1 MKKVLFF
8 LESLKGG
15 GAEKVLLDIVKYLPV
30 DEYQIKVML
39 VTDNGVYDEEIK
51 NYCAYESILHT
62 EQYKSNIAKRLFYSL
77 KYRWI
82 YKCSPDLIYRKYIG
96 NEWDIVVGFV
106 EGFATRIIAC
116 ADSNYVKK
124 VAWVHVDPL
133 EREYADSY
141 FKSLEEQKRAYGGF
155 DKIVC
160 VSNSVAESF
169 KKKWGIQDKV
179 VTKYN
184 PVDKANIIKKAC
196 EPIEIEKMWQVQFV
210 ASGRLTAQK
219 GFDRLIRVMKRLKQ
233 CCHEDFGLIILGQ
246 GEEKE
251 TLEIQIEK
259 ENLKDSV
266 KLLGFKNN
274 PYPYVAMSDLLVCS
288 SRAEGYSLVI
298 AEAMVLG
305 VGIISTNCS
314 GPNELL
320 DNGKYGLLVNNEED
334 TLYYAILS
342 VLKNPKMVEELQK
355 QAKERSNW
363 FDVETI
369 CREIKEQIL

>member
-15 GAEKVLLDIVKYLPV
+15 GAEKVLLDIVKHLPK

-51 NYCAYESILHT
+51 NYCVYESILHT
-62 EQYKSNIAKRLFYSL
+62 EQYKSNIAKRLLYSL

-82 YKCSPDLIYRKYIG
+82 YKCSPNWIYRKYIG
-96 NEWDIVVGFV
+96 NEWDIVIGFV
-106 EGFATRIIAC
+106 EGFATRIVAC
-116 ADSNYVKK
+116 ANSNSVKK

-133 EREYADSY
+133 EREYADRY
-141 FKSLEEQKRAYGGF
+141 FKSHEEQKRVYDGF

-160 VSNSVAESF
+160 VSNSVAKSF
-169 KKKWGIQDKV
+169 KKKWEIQDKV
-179 VTKYN
+179 ITQYN
-184 PVDKANIIKKAC
+184 PIDKANIIKRAC
-196 EPIEIEKMWQVQFV
+196 ETIEIQKLWQVQFV

-233 CCHEDFGLIILGQ
+233 CCYDDFGLIILGQ

-259 ENLKDSV
+259 EELKDSV

-305 VGIISTNCS
+305 VGIISINCS

-320 DNGKYGLLVNNEED
+320 DNGKYGLLVDNEED
-334 TLYYAILS
+334 ALFDAMLS
-342 VLKNPKMVEELQK
+342 VLQNHKMIKELQK
-355 QAKERSNW
+355 QAKERSAW

>member
-15 GAEKVLLDIVKYLPV
+15 GAEKVLLDIVKHLPV

-51 NYCAYESILHT
+51 NHCVYESILHT
-62 EQYKSNIAKRLFYSL
+62 EQYKSNIVKRLFYSL

-82 YKCSPDLIYRKYIG
+82 YKCSPNWIYRKYIG

-179 VTKYN
+179 VTQYN
-184 PVDKANIIKKAC
+184 PIDKANIIKKAC

-210 ASGRLTAQK
+210 ASGRLTVQK
-219 GFDRLIRVMKRLKQ
+219 GFDRLIRIMKRLKQ
-233 CCHEDFGLIILGQ
+233 
-246 GEEKE
+246 
-251 TLEIQIEK
+251 
-259 ENLKDSV
+259 
-266 KLLGFKNN
+266 
-274 PYPYVAMSDLLVCS
+274 
-288 SRAEGYSLVI
+288 
-298 AEAMVLG
+298 
-305 VGIISTNCS
+305 
-314 GPNELL
+314 
-320 DNGKYGLLVNNEED
+320 
-334 TLYYAILS
+334 
-342 VLKNPKMVEELQK
+342 
-355 QAKERSNW
+355 
-363 FDVETI
+363 
-369 CREIKEQIL
+369 

>member
-15 GAEKVLLDIVKYLPV
+15 GAEKVLLDIVKHLPE

-51 NYCAYESILHT
+51 NYCMYESILNT

-77 KYRWI
+77 KYRWV
-82 YKCSPDLIYRKYIG
+82 YKCSPNWIYRKYIG

-116 ADSNYVKK
+116 ANSNSVKK
-124 VAWVHVDPL
+124 IAWVHVDPL

-141 FKSLEEQKRAYGGF
+141 FKSHEEQKRAYDGF

-179 VTKYN
+179 ITQYN
-184 PVDKANIIKKAC
+184 PIDKANIIKRSC
-196 EPIEIEKMWQVQFV
+196 ETIEIQKFWQVQFV

-219 GFDRLIRVMKRLKQ
+219 GFDRLIRVIKRLKQ
-233 CCHEDFGLIILGQ
+233 CYYDEFGLIILGQ

-251 TLEIQIEK
+251 TLETQIEK
-259 ENLKDSV
+259 EDLKDSV
-266 KLLGFKNN
+266 KLLGFQNN

-320 DNGKYGLLVNNEED
+320 DNGKYGLLVNNGED
-334 TLYYAILS
+334 ALFDAMLS
-342 VLKNPKMVEELQK
+342 VLQNHEMINELQK
-355 QAKERSNW
+355 KAKERSNW

>member
-1 MKKVLFF
+1 MKKVLFL

-15 GAEKVLLDIVKYLPV
+15 GAEKVLLDIVKHLPV

-51 NYCAYESILHT
+51 NHCVYESILHT
-62 EQYKSNIAKRLFYSL
+62 EQYKSNIVKRLFYSL

-82 YKCSPDLIYRKYIG
+82 YKCSPNWIYRKYIG

-179 VTKYN
+179 VTQYN
-184 PVDKANIIKKAC
+184 PIDKANIIKKAC

-210 ASGRLTAQK
+210 ASGRLTVQK
-219 GFDRLIRVMKRLKQ
+219 GFDRLIRIMKRLKQ
-233 CCHEDFGLIILGQ
+233 YCHEDFGLIILGQ

-259 ENLKDSV
+259 EDLKDYV

-334 TLYYAILS
+334 ALYDAMLS
-342 VLKNPKMVEELQK
+342 ALQNHEMINELQK
-355 QAKERSNW
+355 KAKERSDW

>member
-51 NYCAYESILHT
+51 NHCAYESILHT

-179 VTKYN
+179 VTQYN
-184 PVDKANIIKKAC
+184 TVDKANIIKKAC

-210 ASGRLTAQK
+210 ASGRLTVQK
-219 GFDRLIRVMKRLKQ
+219 GFDRLIRIMKRLKQ
-233 CCHEDFGLIILGQ
+233 YCHEDFGLIILGQ

-274 PYPYVAMSDLLVCS
+274 PYPYVA
-288 SRAEGYSLVI
+288 
-298 AEAMVLG
+298 
-305 VGIISTNCS
+305 IISTNCS

-334 TLYYAILS
+334 ALYDAMLS
-342 VLKNPKMVEELQK
+342 ALQNHEMINELQK
-355 QAKERSNW
+355 KAKERSDW

>member
-15 GAEKVLLDIVKYLPV
+15 GAEKVLLDIVKQLPEN
-30 DEYQIKVML
+30 EYQIKVLL

-51 NYCAYESILHT
+51 NYCAYKSVLHT
-62 EQYKSNIAKRLFYSL
+62 DQYKHNIVKHLFYSL
-77 KYRWI
+77 KYRLV
-82 YKCSPDLIYRKYIG
+82 YKCPPNWIYRKYIG

-116 ADSNYVKK
+116 ANSNSVKK
-124 VAWVHVDPL
+124 VAWVHADPL

-141 FKSLEEQKRAYGGF
+141 FKSHEEQKRAYDGF

-179 VTKYN
+179 ITQYN
-184 PVDKANIIKKAC
+184 PIDKANIIKRAC
-196 EPIEIEKMWQVQFV
+196 EPIEIQKMWQVQFV

-233 CCHEDFGLIILGQ
+233 CCYDDFGLIILGQ

-251 TLEIQIEK
+251 ALETQIEK

-266 KLLGFKNN
+266 KLLGFQRN
-274 PYPYVAMSDLLVCS
+274 PYPYVAKSDLLVCS

-334 TLYYAILS
+334 ALYDAMLS
-342 VLKNPKMVEELQK
+342 VLKNHEMIKKLQR
-355 QAKERSNW
+355 QAKERSDW